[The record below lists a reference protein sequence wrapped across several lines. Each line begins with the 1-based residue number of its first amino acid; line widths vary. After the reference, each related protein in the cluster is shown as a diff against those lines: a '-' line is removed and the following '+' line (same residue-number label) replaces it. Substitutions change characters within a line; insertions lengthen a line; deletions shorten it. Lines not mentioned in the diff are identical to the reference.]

1 MYILTKHLIG
11 SVTWTNQ
18 PRLVLPIKVQN
29 AWRASRFCIQFSDRP
44 VRVGMTGRRE
54 DSCVKLPTSVVD
66 RSMPSSPTGVLLIG
80 NWRCPAGGET
90 RPRPHGRPRKERNDG
105 GGVPG
110 RRRRHPIPSVDPN
123 HGNRNQPLI
132 PTPITAVRFI
142 HGPMQTYSIIFLLI
156 AWTRETD
163 GRAGRRGSTSAAMVD
178 APGVAQ
184 SPNARRSNPSR
195 SLFIST
201 ELSNRKMIAHVSHP
215 RKVILTIA

>member
-1 MYILTKHLIG
+1 LAIG
-11 SVTWTNQ
+11 T
-18 PRLVLPIKVQN
+18 
-29 AWRASRFCIQFSDRP
+29 
-44 VRVGMTGRRE
+44 VRRG
-54 DSCVKLPTSVVD
+54 
-66 RSMPSSPTGVLLIG
+66 
-80 NWRCPAGGET
+80 AA
-90 RPRPHGRPRKERNDG
+90 RPRPATEGNERG
-105 GGVPG
+105 ELGGVPG
-110 RRRRHPIPSVDPN
+110 RRRRPIPSVD
-123 HGNRNQPLI
+123 RNQCRHDRPLV